1 MEREYDHKTV
11 EERWMKEWIRGKY
24 WAAPDFPD
32 SAKKRYILTMYPYPS
47 GDMHVGHT
55 EIFAI
60 HDSIARFVRM
70 HGYQVLNPLG
80 FDAFGLPAE
89 NAAIKR
95 GSPPKEWTASNI
107 AIWRSSAERLGCSF
121 DWDRM
126 FATCDPEYYR
136 WNQWFFLRFYERGL
150 AYRKEAGAWW
160 CPKDKTVLANE
171 QVVAG
176 RCERCDSIVVK
187 RYLAQWFFKITDYAD
202 RLLDDLVLNTGWS
215 DRLKT
220 LQRNWIGRSY
230 GAEIDFSLEGIEDP
244 VTVFTTRPDTLW
256 GATFFVL
263 APEHPLAE
271 RLVAGTNKEAQ
282 LREFKEQVETMT
294 EIDRS
299 STERPKEGMFL
310 GKYATNPVNGEK
322 IPIWVGDYVLM
333 DYGTGAIMAVPAHDQ
348 RDLDFA
354 RRYNL
359 PVRVVISP
367 PDHELDAVTMQES
380 WPHEGVMTN
389 SGRFDGTPASE
400 SIDRV
405 IEWLE
410 AEGIGRRAKSFRLR
424 DWLISRQRYW
434 GTPIPIIHCP
444 RCGEVQVPDDQLPV
458 VLPEVVDFRPTGEA
472 SPLATAHEWVDVDCP
487 ACGGPARRDTDTM
500 DTFVDSSWYFHR
512 FLDPHNDREPFA
524 RARSDAWMPT
534 DQYTGGIEHAVGH
547 LIYARFFQKIMMDM
561 GMVRDPEPYPN
572 MLNHGIVTMGGKKM
586 SKSRG
591 NIVEASTALDLYG
604 ADALRLYMLFFG
616 PPEQA
621 IDWPEEGVT
630 AIGRVTFPWL
640 QRVWRL
646 CEQHHQRAELDTAD
660 AAAQPPVAG
669 LSNADADAAILE
681 LRRHIHRTIKVVT
694 KDYEQFSFNT
704 AIARLMELVN
714 HAYRYQTE
722 WPGGPGL
729 HELIETLLKL
739 LAPMAPYL
747 TEEQWHRLGHE
758 TTIHKESWPDFDP
771 ALAAEQ
777 EVTMVIQ
784 VNGKVRDT
792 VPVPPDIAEA
802 EMKQLALT
810 SDKVRPY
817 LDGGEPTKIIVRPP
831 KLISL
836 VV

>member
-1 MEREYDHKTV
+1 MEREYDHKAI
-11 EERWMKEWIRGKY
+11 EDRWMKEWIGGRY

-32 SAKKRYILTMYPYPS
+32 PTKKRYVLTMYPYPS
-47 GDMHVGHT
+47 GDMHVGHV

-70 HGYQVLNPLG
+70 QGFEVLNPLG
-80 FDAFGLPAE
+80 FDSFGLPAE

-95 GSPPKEWTASNI
+95 GVQPREWTDRNI
-107 AIWRSSAERLGCSF
+107 AIWRSSAERFGCSF

-126 FATCDPEYYR
+126 VSTCDPEYYR
-136 WNQWFFLRFYERGL
+136 WNQWLFLRFYERGL

-171 QVVAG
+171 QVIAG
-176 RCERCDSIVVK
+176 RCELCDSVVIK
-187 RYLAQWFFKITDYAD
+187 RHLSQWFFKTTEYAD
-202 RLLDDLVLNTGWS
+202 RLLDDLALNTGWS

-230 GAEIDFSLEGIEDP
+230 GAEVDFALEGIDDP

-263 APEHPLAE
+263 APENPLAE
-271 RLVAGTNKEAQ
+271 HLVAGTDKEAE
-282 LREFKEQVETMT
+282 LADFKRQVEAMT
-294 EIDRS
+294 EIDRTS
-299 STERPKEGMFL
+299 MDQHKNGMFL
-310 GKYATNPVNGEK
+310 GKFATNPVSGEK
-322 IPIWVGDYVLM
+322 IPIWVGDYVLP

-354 RRYNL
+354 RQYGL

-367 PDHELDAVTMQES
+367 PDRELDPMIMTEA
-380 WPHEGVMTN
+380 WPHEGAMIN
-389 SGRFDGTPASE
+389 SDGFDGTPASE
-400 SIDRV
+400 SVDAV
-405 IEWLE
+405 ISWLE
-410 AEGIGRRAKSFRLR
+410 EKRLGRRAKTFRLR

-434 GTPIPIIHCP
+434 GTPIPIVHCE
-444 RCGEVQVPDDQLPV
+444 RCGEVLVPDDQLPV
-458 VLPEVVDFRPTGEA
+458 VLPEVVDFTPTEER
-472 SPLATAHEWVDVDCP
+472 SPLATAHDWVTVGCP
-487 ACGGPARRDTDTM
+487 QCGGPARRDTDTM

-512 FLDPHNDREPFA
+512 YLDPHNDKAPFD
-524 RARSDAWMPT
+524 RAKSDAWMPT

-547 LIYARFFQKIMMDM
+547 LIYARFVQKVMMDM

-572 MLNHGIVTMGGKKM
+572 MLNHGVVTMGGKKM

-591 NIVEASTALDLYG
+591 NIVEAGAALDLYG
-604 ADALRLYMLFFG
+604 ADALRLYLLFFG
-616 PPEQA
+616 PPEQP

-630 AIGRVTFPWL
+630 AIGRVTYPWL

-646 CEQHHQRAELDTAD
+646 SEQDRESGFDGGGGNASEEREG
-660 AAAQPPVAG
+660 AAA
-669 LSNADADAAILE
+669 E
-681 LRRHIHRTIKVVT
+681 LRRQTHRTIKVVT

-714 HAYRYQTE
+714 HAYRYKAE
-722 WPGGPGL
+722 GGGGAVL
-729 HELIETLLKL
+729 RDLIEALLKL
-739 LAPMAPYL
+739 LAPMAPYI
-747 TEEQWHRLGHE
+747 TEEQWHRMGHE
-758 TTIHKESWPDFDP
+758 TSIHKERWPEFDQ
-771 ALAAEQ
+771 ALAADQ

-792 VPVPPDIAEA
+792 VAVPPDIHEA
-802 EMKQLALT
+802 AMKELALA
-810 SDKVRPY
+810 SEKVRAY
-817 LDGGEPTKIIVRPP
+817 LDGGEPSKIIVKPP
-831 KLISL
+831 RLVSL